1 MILKE
6 SKPKPLVN
14 ENMNF
19 MEAVEALGLP
29 RPDFNTKNK
38 GPKKS
43 EISLTSCSRLE
54 KIDLSGF
61 VNKRIS
67 RAGLNELITGME
79 QIPCIR
85 TLILRNN
92 GIGDEHAEEILR
104 IFNNRKIKSID
115 LSQNNMEKLGAYIGR
130 KLRDET
136 CSHITWI
143 DLTQNQFYDDSTANS
158 LIIAGLKKI
167 QSTI

>member
-43 EISLTSCSRLE
+43 EISLTSLLE